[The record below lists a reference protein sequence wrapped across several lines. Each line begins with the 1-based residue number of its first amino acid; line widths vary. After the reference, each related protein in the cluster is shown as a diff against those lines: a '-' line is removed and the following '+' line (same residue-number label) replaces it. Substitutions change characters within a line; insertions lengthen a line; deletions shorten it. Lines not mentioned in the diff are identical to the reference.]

1 MRKAFGVAAVLM
13 GLSVAVNAAPLPNSQ
28 NDATVISVNRGAKKF
43 TAQSDT
49 ASSTYNT
56 TERTVFRVGTTP
68 TSWTAVKA
76 GSKVS
81 IIYHLDGNSPVADE
95 VVIGD

>member
-1 MRKAFGVAAVLM
+1 MRKAFRVAAVLM
-13 GLSVAVNAAPLPNSQ
+13 GLSAAVNAAPLPNSQ

-49 ASSTYNT
+49 ASSTYDT
-56 TERTVFRVGTTP
+56 TDRTVFRVGTTP

>member
-13 GLSVAVNAAPLPNSQ
+13 GLSAAVNAAPLPNSQ

-49 ASSTYNT
+49 ASSTYDT
-56 TERTVFRVGTTP
+56 TDRTVFRVGTTP

>member
-13 GLSVAVNAAPLPNSQ
+13 GLSAAVNAAPLPNSQ
-28 NDATVISVNRGAKKF
+28 NDATVISVNRVAKKF

-49 ASSTYNT
+49 ASSTYDT
-56 TERTVFRVGTTP
+56 TDRTVFRVGATS

>member
-13 GLSVAVNAAPLPNSQ
+13 GLSAAVNAAPLPNSQ

-49 ASSTYNT
+49 ASSTYDT
-56 TERTVFRVGTTP
+56 TDRTVFPGRYHP